1 MPTPTRK
8 NHQSTLAYPDHVEH
22 YLHTELTFGAIS
34 GPFSC
39 NPFHQDLVTSPLQT
53 VHKRGSTKRRVVMD
67 LSFPCSASVN
77 DGIPKSRYLDTEFQL
92 RLPGTDRLRDFII
105 NKGQGCYVYKKDLKR
120 AYRQFPIDP
129 KDYKFLG
136 FSWNDGLYFDTR
148 CPFGLRSSATICQRT
163 TRAVIHVFTLEGYSA
178 DVYLDDFYGAEYPS
192 VAPAAFVCLQELFEE
207 LGLQSSPEK
216 DCQPSTRMVCLGI
229 LVDTEQMVF
238 EVPQDRVF
246 DLQAELSQWTNLTT
260 FSKRQLQALLGKLSF
275 VTACVRPGRIF
286 MSRLLNR
293 LRSLPSKGSRFPV
306 TSEML
311 SDINWWL
318 TFLPHLNGTTV
329 IQRRPSQFQDVLFT
343 CDSSLHRGGATCSKE

>member
-1 MPTPTRK
+1 MMAFQ
-8 NHQSTLAYPDHVEH
+8 NHID
-22 YLHTELTFGAIS
+22 
-34 GPFSC
+34 
-39 NPFHQDLVTSPLQT
+39 
-53 VHKRGSTKRRVVMD
+53 
-67 LSFPCSASVN
+67 
-77 DGIPKSRYLDTEFQL
+77 
-92 RLPGTDRLRDFII
+92 
-105 NKGQGCYVYKKDLKR
+105 KGQGCYVYKKDLKR

-136 FSWNDGLYFDTR
+136 FSWNDGLYFDAR
-148 CPFGLRSSATICQRT
+148 CLFGLRSSAMICHRT

-178 DVYLDDFYGAEYPS
+178 DVYLDDFYDAEYPS
-192 VAPAAFVCLQELFEE
+192 VAPTAFVRLQELFDE

-216 DCQPSTRMVCLGI
+216 DCQPATRMVCLGI

-311 SDINWWL
+311 SDIN
-318 TFLPHLNGTTV
+318 
-329 IQRRPSQFQDVLFT
+329 
-343 CDSSLHRGGATCSKE
+343 